1 MLMPDLAII
10 NNQKLNTM
18 KNTLEISEKAIK
30 IEVFNFNKEV
40 GYLNDQKVSLRKK
53 KDENGYIEYPSIQ
66 TLELTT
72 KQEKLLLA
80 FINSL

>member
-1 MLMPDLAII
+1 MLTPDLAII

>member
-1 MLMPDLAII
+1 
-10 NNQKLNTM
+10 M

-40 GYLNDQKVSLRKK
+40 GYLNTEKVSLRKI
-53 KDENGYIEYPSIQ
+53 KDENGYIEYPSVQ
-66 TLELTT
+66 TLELTP